1 MCNFSQALKTGISFS
16 KLFEKNTFSGRIKRP
31 FACITKFNIVLLAEP
46 YENKIGLYNARTLNF
61 LSWMVHPDTS
71 KGTRFEFPFCFFIMM
86 NGNIIILEASQMNIC
101 DVNFVPIQQPIPGK
115 FLSLSEEANGS
126 ILATQ
131 IQGLGTDNK
140 LSVKKLTP
148 VGGKYH

>member
-1 MCNFSQALKTGISFS
+1 
-16 KLFEKNTFSGRIKRP
+16 
-31 FACITKFNIVLLAEP
+31 
-46 YENKIGLYNARTLNF
+46 
-61 LSWMVHPDTS
+61 
-71 KGTRFEFPFCFFIMM
+71 MM

-148 VGGKYH
+148 VGGKYQ

>member
-1 MCNFSQALKTGISFS
+1 
-16 KLFEKNTFSGRIKRP
+16 
-31 FACITKFNIVLLAEP
+31 
-46 YENKIGLYNARTLNF
+46 
-61 LSWMVHPDTS
+61 
-71 KGTRFEFPFCFFIMM
+71 M

-115 FLSLSEEANGS
+115 FLSLSEDANGS

-131 IQGLGTDNK
+131 IQGFGTDK
-140 LSVKKLTP
+140 MSVKKLTP